1 MATTVENQDAPKTMV
16 KVSREDLVER
26 ARALI
31 PAIRAEAD
39 AAEQRRMISPEI
51 ITALREAGF
60 FRILQPER
68 FGGFEYD
75 FGMVVRVNSLIGQG
89 CTSTAWVCGLGITHQ
104 WIISGF
110 PPQAQEDVWGEDSGA
125 ITYGSYGPVA
135 EAKPVDGGWTISG
148 SWPYSSGCDHGQWGL
163 LGVRFPGAGPGGAT
177 APGFVLVPAADYTL
191 DDDWFTNGLAATGSK
206 SIVCEDVFVPTHRRL
221 MFADVMSGNS
231 PGYQVSGKPLYSI
244 PMFAGIPTAITTPAL
259 GALQGAIDAFIETAM
274 VQKTRGMRSGENM
287 AEFAAVQSAIAC
299 ACAAVDS
306 GKLMFLRD
314 LEETHAA
321 ADAGREI
328 TQEIRIRN
336 RLTQGYLMKQVV
348 TAIDELYNVTGAT
361 GINIGNRVERAWRDI
376 HAMSHHITLNWSI
389 VSTTCGQHLLGL
401 DPQGHF

>member
-1 MATTVENQDAPKTMV
+1 MNSVPETTY

-31 PAIRAEAD
+31 PAVRAEAD
-39 AAEQRRMISPEI
+39 AAEERRMISPEI
-51 ITALREAGF
+51 ISALRDAGI

-110 PPQAQEDVWGEDSGA
+110 PPQAQEDVWDENPGA
-125 ITYGSYGPVA
+125 ITYGSYGPIV
-135 EAKPVDGGWTISG
+135 EARPVDGGWTISG
-148 SWPYSSGCDHGQWGL
+148 SWPFASGCDHGQWGL
-163 LGVRFPGAGPGGAT
+163 LGARFADAGADGSM
-177 APGFVLVPAADYTL
+177 APGFVLVPASDYTI

-206 SIVCEDVFVPTHRRL
+206 SIVCEDVFVPSHRRL
-221 MFADVMSGNS
+221 LFADVMSGNS
-231 PGYQVSGKPLYSI
+231 PGYQASGKPLYSI

-259 GALQGAIDAFIETAM
+259 GALQGAIDAFIETTG
-274 VQKTRGMRSGENM
+274 VQKTRGIRSGENV
-287 AEFAAVQSAIAC
+287 AGFASVQSAIAC
-299 ACAAVDS
+299 ACAAVDA

-314 LEETHAA
+314 LEETHAVVN
-321 ADAGREI
+321 AGQKI
-328 TQEIRIRN
+328 TQDMRIRN
-336 RLTQGYLMKQVV
+336 RLTQGYLMKQII

-361 GINIGNRVERAWRDI
+361 GINIGNQVERAWRDI
-376 HAMSHHITLNWSI
+376 HAMSHHITLNWNI
-389 VSTTCGQHLLGL
+389 VSTMCGQHLLGL